1 MHAPL
6 WVFGY
11 GSLIWN
17 PGFPVAERR
26 IARISGWHRSFCMR
40 SIHHRGTVEEPGLV
54 LALDRARAASC
65 TGVAFRVE
73 PGAEEPTLAGLRER
87 ELISSA
93 YLERVLPVATEDGA
107 LQAVTYV
114 IDAEHDQYCGGL
126 PLAEQARIIARASGG
141 RGPNRDYLWS
151 TVAHLAELGIGDPEL
166 AWLADEVRRLA

>member
-1 MHAPL
+1 M
-6 WVFGY
+6 
-11 GSLIWN
+11 
-17 PGFPVAERR
+17 
-26 IARISGWHRSFCMR
+26 
-40 SIHHRGTVEEPGLV
+40 
-54 LALDRARAASC
+54 
-65 TGVAFRVE
+65 
-73 PGAEEPTLAGLRER
+73 RER